1 MIDFNKNGGKNTK
14 IVLIIVV
21 IVIVLAMIVTPIIA
35 SLIGSGRTHAR
46 RPA

>member
-1 MIDFNKNGGKNTK
+1 MIDFNKKGGKNTK

-35 SLIGSGRTHAR
+35 SLIG
-46 RPA
+46 

>member
-1 MIDFNKNGGKNTK
+1 MIDFNKKSGKNTK

-35 SLIGSGRTHAR
+35 SLIG
-46 RPA
+46 